1 MENKVFKIGFMAAGG
16 KLEINNGFLSFKSP
30 YANKNFKIQLSDIET
45 ISLAPG
51 GTGKSLLKIIGRGTD
66 LASVIM
72 PTSWAD
78 KSQEW
83 ILANK

>member
-1 MENKVFKIGFMAAGG
+1 MENKVFKIGFLGAGG
-16 KLEINNGFLSFKSP
+16 KLEINSGFLSYKSP
-30 YANKNFKIQLSDIET
+30 YANKNFKVQLSDIDT
-45 ISLAPG
+45 VSLAPG
-51 GTGKSLLKIIGRGTD
+51 GLGKSVLKVIGKGTD

-72 PTSWAD
+72 PTDWAN